1 MDRSDARFARE
12 ESMTT
17 SLGRAL
23 IERPV
28 SGDEIERLSFECI
41 EREGVRGAMPHKEWI
56 VARRLIH
63 TAGDPGLVRGL
74 RFGTGWFDAAIGALQ
89 NHEAIYCDASMA
101 RAGISKARLR
111 RATGGD
117 PAVVCEVADPEVA
130 AMAVES
136 GLPRSVWAVR
146 KAARTIGSGGIWLFG
161 NAPTG
166 LMELVRLHR
175 EDGYCPSLVVA
186 MPVGFVHVVESKQEF
201 LETGLPGIALA
212 GRRGGS
218 PLVVATLH
226 ALCSLLEET
235 P

>member
-1 MDRSDARFARE
+1 
-12 ESMTT
+12 MTI

-28 SGDEIERLSFECI
+28 SGDEIERMSFDRI
-41 EREGVRGAMPHKEWI
+41 EREGVRGAMTDDEWV

-63 TAGDPGLVRGL
+63 TSGDPGLVRAL
-74 RFGTGWFDAAIGALQ
+74 RFSPNWLEAGLGALRAR
-89 NHEAIYCDASMA
+89 EPVYCDASMA

-111 RATGGD
+111 RATGGE
-117 PAVVCEVADPEVA
+117 PAVLCEVADPDVA
-130 AMAVES
+130 ARAAES

-146 KAARTIGSGGIWLFG
+146 KAAQEIGDGGIWMFG

-166 LMELVRLHR
+166 LMELVRLHL
-175 EDGYCPSLVVA
+175 EDGFRPSLVVA

-201 LETGLPGIALA
+201 LDTRLPGIALA

-218 PLVVATLH
+218 PLVVAILH
-226 ALCSLLEET
+226 ALCSLLEGN